1 MWSVGELAVIRRAYA
16 RQVMFAAGVISPELE
31 EAYAAVKREDYVG
44 PGPWKIVRWNGYQQ
58 TPDDNPAWLYADVLI
73 GIIPERGLN
82 NGQPSGHATW
92 IASAAPRPGEHVV
105 HIGAGTGY
113 YSAILAHMVGP
124 AGRVTAIEYEPD
136 LARRARDNL
145 AQLGTV
151 EVKQGDGASIPF
163 DPADVIYVNAGA
175 TRPADNWLDGLKEGG
190 RLVTPLTTNAAFSL
204 SLPRSPQG
212 AMFRIER
219 RGEEFLASFV
229 SAAAFIPG
237 EGMRDSASEAALAE
251 AFARGGYQNVTRLY
265 RTDAMP
271 EDQCWVRAPGWSLAY
286 R

>member
-1 MWSVGELAVIRRAYA
+1 MWSEAEFAVIRRAYA
-16 RQVMFAAGVISPELE
+16 RQVMFAAGVTSPELE
-31 EAYAAVKREDYVG
+31 DAYAAVKREHYVG
-44 PGPWKIVRWNGYQQ
+44 RGPWKIVRWSGYEL
-58 TPDDNPAWLYADVLI
+58 TPNDDPSWLYADVLV
-73 GIIPERGLN
+73 GLIPERGLN

-92 IASAAPRPGEHVV
+92 IASASPRPGEHVV

-136 LARRARDNL
+136 LAARAKANL
-145 AQLGTV
+145 ARLETV

-190 RLVTPLTTNAAFSL
+190 RLIVPLTTNAAFGTSF
-204 SLPRSPQG
+204 PRSLQG

-219 RGEEFLASFV
+219 RGADFLASFV

-251 AFARGGYQNVTRLY
+251 GFAGGGLQNVTRFY
-265 RTDAMP
+265 RTDALP